1 MIIIDANIP
10 LLADLLSP
18 YDDVRIVEGRHLRR
32 DDIVDCNAD
41 ALLVRST
48 TKVGRTLLDGT
59 GVGFVATAT
68 AGTDH
73 MDLAWLSAHS
83 ITTASAPGSNA
94 AAVAEYVVA
103 SMLEWSTMLE
113 GRTIGIIGCGNVGRR
128 IAAHARALGM
138 NVVVNDPPLR
148 DADIAMPAPHM
159 ELDELL
165 PIVDVLTIHVPLT
178 IDVPYPTLGL
188 VDTARLSMLR
198 GEAMIINAARGGII
212 DEAAL
217 FDDVL
222 RTNRPLVL
230 DVFAN
235 EPAIDTA
242 LLPHTLIATPH
253 VAGHT
258 LNGKVNGARMVG
270 EAWLRWKGLPT
281 DAFLEAIDAVVPR
294 PSVVVDTDTKALRD
308 HLRTGRPLIEDTA
321 HFVHGMISDPSA
333 AAFDRMRNT
342 YPQRAET
349 LVSIIP

>member
-1 MIIIDANIP
+1 MIIVDANIP

-32 DDIVDCNAD
+32 DDIIDCNAD

-59 GVGFVATAT
+59 NVRFVATAT

-83 ITTASAPGSNA
+83 IATASAPGSNA

-103 SMLEWSTMLE
+103 SMLEWSTTLE
-113 GRTIGIIGCGNVGRR
+113 GRTIGIVGCGNVGRR
-128 IAAHARALGM
+128 VAVYARAIGM
-138 NVVVNDPPLR
+138 DVVVNDPPLR
-148 DADIAMPAPHM
+148 DAGTSMPAPHM

-165 PIVDVLTIHVPLT
+165 PIVDVLTIHAPLT

-188 VDTARLSMLR
+188 IDNARLHMLR
-198 GEAMIINAARGGII
+198 VEAMVVNAARGGIV

-217 FDDVL
+217 LDDVL
-222 RTNRPLVL
+222 RTQRPLVL

-242 LLPHTLIATPH
+242 LLPHAFVATPH

-258 LNGKVNGARMVG
+258 LNGKYNGARMVG
-270 EAWLRWKGLPT
+270 EAWLRWKDLPT
-281 DAFLEAIDAVVPR
+281 DAFLEAVNVVIPK
-294 PSVVVDTDTKALRD
+294 PSVVVDADMEALRD

-321 HFVHGMISDPSA
+321 RFVHGMIADPSA
-333 AAFDRMRNT
+333 SSFDRMRNT

-349 LVSIIP
+349 LVSTIP

>member
-59 GVGFVATAT
+59 GVRFVATAT

-73 MDLAWLSAHS
+73 TDIPWLSAHS
-83 ITTASAPGSNA
+83 VAVASAPGSNA

-103 SMLEWSTMLE
+103 SMLEWSTRLE
-113 GRTIGIIGCGNVGRR
+113 GRTIGIVGCGNVGRR
-128 IAAHARALGM
+128 IVGHARALGM
-138 NVVVNDPPLR
+138 DVVVNDPPLR
-148 DADIAMPAPHM
+148 DAGIAMPAPHM

-165 PIVDVLTIHVPLT
+165 PIVDVLTVHTPLVGG
-178 IDVPYPTLGL
+178 VPYPTLGL
-188 VDTARLSMLR
+188 IDAARLRMLR
-198 GEAMIINAARGGII
+198 AEAMVINAARGGIM
-212 DEAAL
+212 DEEAL
-217 FDDVL
+217 LDDVL
-222 RTNRPLVL
+222 RTRRPIVL

-242 LLPHTLIATPH
+242 LLTHALVATPH

-258 LNGKVNGARMVG
+258 LNGKYNGARMVG

-281 DAFLEAIDAVVPR
+281 DVFLEAVDAVIPK
-294 PSVVVDTDTKALRD
+294 PSVVVDTDTEALRD
-308 HLRTGRPLIEDTA
+308 RLRIDRPLIEDTA
-321 HFVHGMISDPSA
+321 HFVHGMIADPSA
-333 AAFDRMRNT
+333 TAFDRMRNS

>member
-1 MIIIDANIP
+1 VIIIDANIP

-18 YDDVRIVEGRHLRR
+18 YDDIRIVEGRHLRH
-32 DDIVDCNAD
+32 DDIIDCNAD

-48 TKVGRTLLDGT
+48 TKVGRALLEGT

-68 AGTDH
+68 AGMDH

-83 ITTASAPGSNA
+83 ITMASAPGSNA

-138 NVVVNDPPLR
+138 DVVVNDPPLR
-148 DADIAMPAPHM
+148 DAGASMPAPHV

-165 PIVDVLTIHVPLT
+165 PIVDVLTIHAPLA
-178 IDVPYPTLGL
+178 IDAPYPTAGL
-188 VDTARLSMLR
+188 IDAARLRMVR
-198 GEAMIINAARGGII
+198 DEAMIINAARGGII
-212 DEAAL
+212 DEVAL
-217 FDDVL
+217 LDDVL
-222 RTNRPLVL
+222 RTRRPLVL

-242 LLPHTLIATPH
+242 LLPHTLVATPH

-281 DAFLEAIDAVVPR
+281 DIFLEAIDAVVPK
-294 PSVVVDTDTKALRD
+294 PSVVVDTDTDALRD

-321 HFVHGMISDPSA
+321 HFVHGMIADPSA
-333 AAFDRMRNT
+333 ASFDRMRNT